1 MNWIN
6 RVGRFTLFVAIMA
19 VLAVPAYSQAV
30 GPATSSLTVTLAVS
44 ESLSIT
50 PSVGSV
56 AFGTY
61 AAGAAT
67 APPFQILVSGN
78 LASGHSLLEA
88 FAWFSSASNA
98 LGPIPSSA
106 IFADFGS
113 GPSACNG
120 TASLDG
126 SGPPVG
132 VTGAACQDLAATSAE
147 FHTLGNNSNVILFT
161 ANPAAGAFSDTLTT
175 NLSISGGPAVPA
187 GNYSGTLNLEAV
199 VY

>member
-1 MNWIN
+1 MNRYL
-6 RVGRFTLFVAIMA
+6 RVGGRLAAIIAFMLLPVIA
-19 VLAVPAYSQAV
+19 NAQAV
-30 GPATSSLTVTLAVS
+30 GPATSSVSLSLAVS
-44 ESLSIT
+44 ESISIT

-61 AAGAAT
+61 SAGAAT
-67 APPFQILVSGN
+67 APPFSIVVSGN
-78 LASGHSLLEA
+78 LASGHAMLEA
-88 FAWFSSASNA
+88 FAWLSSASNA

-120 TASLDG
+120 TATLDG
-126 SGPPVG
+126 GGAVVG
-132 VTGAACQDLAATSAE
+132 VSGAACQDAAATSTE
-147 FHTLGNNSNVILFT
+147 FHAVGTNGNVILFT

-187 GNYSGTLNLEAV
+187 GSYSGTLNLEAV
-199 VY
+199 VF